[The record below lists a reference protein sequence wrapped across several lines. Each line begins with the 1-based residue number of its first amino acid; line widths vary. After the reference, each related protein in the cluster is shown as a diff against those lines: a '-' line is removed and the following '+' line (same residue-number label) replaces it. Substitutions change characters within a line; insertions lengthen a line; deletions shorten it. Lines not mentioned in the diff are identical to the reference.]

1 MLLKQVSSPEAP
13 VRSDMESKHR
23 EASEKLAE
31 AIRSSL
37 RRGDFYTRY
46 SYTQYL
52 ILFSDIRMEHCKIVS
67 DRIQK
72 RFEQKTAGE
81 YRVDFD
87 VTFIEGTD
95 KKES

>member
-1 MLLKQVSSPEAP
+1 MLCMGENPLWVDVGGFQK
-13 VRSDMESKHR
+13 
-23 EASEKLAE
+23 
-31 AIRSSL
+31 
-37 RRGDFYTRY
+37 
-46 SYTQYL
+46 L

-72 RFEQKTAGE
+72 RFEQKTEGE

-87 VTFIEGTD
+87 VTSIEGTD

>member
-1 MLLKQVSSPEAP
+1 MDVGEFQK
-13 VRSDMESKHR
+13 
-23 EASEKLAE
+23 
-31 AIRSSL
+31 
-37 RRGDFYTRY
+37 
-46 SYTQYL
+46 L

-81 YRVDFD
+81 YQVDFD
-87 VTFIEGTD
+87 VTSIEGTD

>member
-1 MLLKQVSSPEAP
+1 MLCTLKGISVKDGYIEGK
-13 VRSDMESKHR
+13 DR
-23 EASEKLAE
+23 EASELLAE
-31 AIRSSL
+31 AIRGSL

-46 SYTQYL
+46 SYSQYL
-52 ILFSDIRMEHCKIVS
+52 ILFSDIRMENCKIVS

-87 VTFIEGTD
+87 VTSIENMD
-95 KKES
+95 KKET